1 MVLAVSTVVTG
12 FLLGLAV
19 GVLLVGASAF
29 IALRR
34 SRLGAMGP
42 DGSSTSSQNIARLQS
57 TVDTLPLG
65 VVVTDA
71 DGRVVVA
78 NRAAHSWAGTHAG
91 VLIDEAIEHH
101 LALAANGGGPTE
113 ELLELYGPPKTVVV
127 VRAAPLPGGGAQAL
141 VEDISERRRI
151 DAVRTDFVANIS
163 HELKTPVGALA
174 VLAETLIE
182 ETDPEIVQRLG
193 ERLLE
198 EAHRAARTI
207 DDLLE
212 LSRIELGGEQ
222 LREGV
227 EVAEVVATAVDRGRA
242 IAAQRNIAISSLDIA
257 AEPDGRPVSVTGDRR
272 QLESAVG
279 NLVENAVKYSDA
291 GGQVQVRVRTTG
303 PWVEFMVADQ
313 GVGIPA
319 RDLDRIFERFYR
331 VDKARSR
338 GTGGS
343 GLGLAIVRHVATNHG
358 GEVLVSSREGEG
370 STFVLRIPRNPVAS
384 NPPAAP
390 PPPTPTGELVVRPG
404 PPERTLGSPQPGH
417 QARRSPSTSSAPD
430 PVASEDHQ

>member
-1 MVLAVSTVVTG
+1 MMVALSVAVTW
-12 FLLGLAV
+12 LLIGLAIGV
-19 GVLLVGASAF
+19 VAGGSAVLLA
-29 IALRR
+29 RR
-34 SRLGAMGP
+34 TETAGTHNSTTATRQRGRLDAV
-42 DGSSTSSQNIARLQS
+42 
-57 TVDTLPLG
+57 VDALPLG
-65 VVVTDA
+65 VVIAND
-71 DGRVVVA
+71 DGGIAMA
-78 NRAAHSWAGTHAG
+78 NRAARSWAGTHAG
-91 VLIDEAIEHH
+91 ILIDEAVERHLRRAIES
-101 LALAANGGGPTE
+101 GETTE
-113 ELLELYGPPKTVVV
+113 ELLELYGPPKSVVV
-127 VRAAPLPGGGAQAL
+127 VKAAPVPGGGAQAL

-174 VLAETLIE
+174 VLAETLVD
-182 ETDPEIVQRLG
+182 ETDPEIVGRLG
-193 ERLLE
+193 DRLLE

-222 LREGV
+222 FSDGV
-227 EVAEVVATAVDRGRA
+227 DVAEVVASAVDRGRA
-242 IAAQRNIAISSLDIA
+242 VAEPRNISISILEVAGD
-257 AEPDGRPVSVTGDRR
+257 PDGTPLTVTGDRR

-279 NLVENAVKYSDA
+279 NLVENAVKYSET
-291 GGQVQVRVRTTG
+291 GGQVQVRVRTAG

-313 GVGIPA
+313 GVGIPV

-370 STFVLRIPRNPVAS
+370 STFVLRIPRDPVAV
-384 NPPAAP
+384 NPPPGP
-390 PPPTPTGELVVRPG
+390 PPPTPTGELMVRPE
-404 PPERTLGSPQPGH
+404 PPERLRGGSLAVSPPTDP
-417 QARRSPSTSSAPD
+417 RRHEEHP
-430 PVASEDHQ
+430 